1 MKQILVIGAGRS
13 SSFLI
18 KYLLSNAAH
27 ENWQITVGDMSLELA
42 NEKVEQCEYAK
53 AIRFDVN
60 DEGECARQIQKVDI
74 VISMLPASMHILVA
88 QQCIRF
94 KKHLVTASYVSDEM
108 RKLNN
113 DAIKAGVCLLNE
125 CGLDPGIDH
134 ASAMKMI
141 GTIKNKG
148 GAITSFKSY
157 TGGLL
162 TEESCGDNPWKYKI
176 AWNPQNIVL
185 AGKDGAQFLE
195 KKMLKRLSY
204 TELFQEIMPISVGK
218 TIFEGYANRDSIPY
232 KSLYGLNGIDTL
244 IRGTL
249 RYPGYCKA
257 WSAIINMGLTDTED
271 KISTNENLTFKNW
284 ANHKKSWDLN
294 SWDEHIQKCLAWL
307 GLFGDDQVPFELFA
321 GEWKYVTSAQILQH
335 LLEQKWGLEE
345 GDKDMIVMQHEL
357 EYKVKGQD
365 NTVKVSSSLKI
376 VGENQTYTAMAKTV
390 GLPLGIAC
398 KLILQ
403 NQLKERG
410 VILPTIPSIYM
421 PMLTELESY
430 GITFNEVTD

>member
-1 MKQILVIGAGRS
+1 M
-13 SSFLI
+13 
-18 KYLLSNAAH
+18 
-27 ENWQITVGDMSLELA
+27 
-42 NEKVEQCEYAK
+42 
-53 AIRFDVN
+53 
-60 DEGECARQIQKVDI
+60 
-74 VISMLPASMHILVA
+74 
-88 QQCIRF
+88 
-94 KKHLVTASYVSDEM
+94 
-108 RKLNN
+108 
-113 DAIKAGVCLLNE
+113 
-125 CGLDPGIDH
+125 
-134 ASAMKMI
+134 
-141 GTIKNKG
+141 
-148 GAITSFKSY
+148 
-157 TGGLL
+157 
-162 TEESCGDNPWKYKI
+162 
-176 AWNPQNIVL
+176 
-185 AGKDGAQFLE
+185 
-195 KKMLKRLSY
+195 
-204 TELFQEIMPISVGK
+204 
-218 TIFEGYANRDSIPY
+218 
-232 KSLYGLNGIDTL
+232 
-244 IRGTL
+244 
-249 RYPGYCKA
+249 
-257 WSAIINMGLTDTED
+257 
-271 KISTNENLTFKNW
+271 
-284 ANHKKSWDLN
+284 
-294 SWDEHIQKCLAWL
+294 AWL